1 MSYRAYPDTKHN
13 TGTFLSRESK
23 MLRENFNIRDI
34 GRRKPVLGEEGNN
47 ESRVSIANR
56 LYLHNVA
63 NFLEKKITVT
73 RAYQSYKIKQV
84 QTRTDREEGGVQI
97 VIEDRRKCK

>member
-34 GRRKPVLGEEGNN
+34 ERRKPVLGEEGNN
-47 ESRVSIANR
+47 ESR
-56 LYLHNVA
+56 
-63 NFLEKKITVT
+63 
-73 RAYQSYKIKQV
+73 
-84 QTRTDREEGGVQI
+84 
-97 VIEDRRKCK
+97 

>member
-63 NFLEKKITVT
+63 NFLEKKKSQLHARIKAIKSNKFKHE
-73 RAYQSYKIKQV
+73 RIGERGSSDSYRGS
-84 QTRTDREEGGVQI
+84 TEM
-97 VIEDRRKCK
+97 

>member
-34 GRRKPVLGEEGNN
+34 ERRKPVLGEEGNN
-47 ESRVSIANR
+47 DVTVSIANR

-63 NFLEKKITVT
+63 NFLEKKSQLHARIKAIKSNKFKHE
-73 RAYQSYKIKQV
+73 RIGERGSSDSYRGL
-84 QTRTDREEGGVQI
+84 TEM
-97 VIEDRRKCK
+97 